1 MTVKQLKEER
11 EERKNRSEKPEVK
24 GQRGVQDNEDRGHK
38 QTAAQWEITA
48 ETLNRESVSQQ
59 FQSNYTFI
67 EM

>member
-1 MTVKQLKEER
+1 MTVKQLKEEQ

-48 ETLNRESVSQQ
+48 ETLNPESVSPTI
-59 FQSNYTFI
+59 SK
-67 EM
+67 